1 MNKKIDINQVF
12 EEILSEINH
21 DERDEA
27 ALLQAI
33 ALTENNDSDKI
44 RANYLRIRAQKII
57 DQKEEE
63 RKNKKIDEQKRKK
76 IIFLSIY
83 IIIINLILFTFFIL
97 IF

>member
-21 DERDEA
+21 DERDKA

-33 ALTENNDSDKI
+33 ALTENNDPNSI

-57 DQKEEE
+57 EQKDEE
-63 RKNKKIDEQKRKK
+63 RKQKIFDEQRRTRV
-76 IIFLSIY
+76 IFACIN
-83 IIIINLILFTFFIL
+83 IIIVIVL
-97 IF
+97 IFIGVIIIS